1 MDLQLEGRR
10 AIVTGASRGIGKAV
24 ALRLAEEG
32 VRCAICARSREPLE
46 TAAAEIAEAT
56 SIEVLPIVADVR
68 DVASVESFVDAAA
81 ERLGGVEIV
90 VNAAARVG
98 GSGVAEDLEGVT
110 EETILS
116 DFEEKFLGVLRTTR
130 TALPHLRR
138 AGWGRI
144 VSIGGLTARTAG
156 SVTAGARNA
165 ALVHLT
171 KTLANALGKDGI
183 TANVVHPSVTVTEG
197 LAGRIAA
204 RAEREQTT
212 AAALMERLSASN
224 AIDRLVTAEEV
235 ADVVVFLASP
245 VSVAITG
252 ESISVGG
259 GAGASV
265 SY

>member
-1 MDLQLEGRR
+1 MDLRLEGRR
-10 AIVTGASRGIGKAV
+10 AIVTGGSRGIGRAV
-24 ALRLAEEG
+24 ARRLAEEG
-32 VRCAICARSREPLE
+32 VRCAICARTRAPLE
-46 TAAAEIAEAT
+46 AAATEITRAT
-56 SIEVLPIVADVR
+56 EVEVLPIVADVGDR
-68 DVASVESFVDAAA
+68 ASVEAFVQAAA
-81 ERLGGVEIV
+81 ERLGGLEIV

-98 GSGVAEDLEGVT
+98 GSGVAEDLLGVS
-110 EETILS
+110 EDTIVS
-116 DFEEKFLGVLRTTR
+116 DFDEKFLGALRTTR
-130 TALPHLRR
+130 AALPHLRR

-144 VSIGGLTARTAG
+144 VNIGGLTARTAG

-171 KTLANALGKDGI
+171 KTSADALGRDGI

-197 LAGRIAA
+197 LDERLAA
-204 RAEREQTT
+204 RAEREQTSRD
-212 AAALMERLSASN
+212 ALMERLASSN
-224 AIDRLVTAEEV
+224 AIGRLVTAEEV

-245 VSVAITG
+245 ASVAITG